1 MEFSVLIPNMLG
13 RELTSQELTLQ
24 VGELRN
30 RLWPFVEPIV
40 KDEKLDLVEVEFVR
54 QSGSWILRIF
64 MDKPGGVRLEDCE
77 RVSRRLSPLLDVEDV
92 IPHNY
97 TLEVSS
103 PGIPRPLR
111 RAEDFER
118 FSGSRA
124 KIEMSFPSNGR
135 KRFTGLLAGISKEEH
150 LILKLD
156 EGETV
161 HLSIAD
167 IKRARLTSEN

>member
-1 MEFSVLIPNMLG
+1 M
-13 RELTSQELTLQ
+13 Q

-30 RLWPFVEPIV
+30 RLWPVVEPII

-54 QSGSWILRIF
+54 QGGSWILRIF
-64 MDKPGGVRLEDCE
+64 MDRSGGVRLEDCE
-77 RVSRRLSPLLDVEDV
+77 RVSRRLSPVLDVEDV
-92 IPHNY
+92 IPSPY

-111 RAEDFER
+111 MAGDFER
-118 FSGSRA
+118 FSGERA
-124 KIEMSFPSNGR
+124 RIEMSFPSNGR
-135 KRFTGLLAGISKEEH
+135 KRFTGLLAGVLKEEK

-167 IKRARLTSEN
+167 IKRARLMSDF